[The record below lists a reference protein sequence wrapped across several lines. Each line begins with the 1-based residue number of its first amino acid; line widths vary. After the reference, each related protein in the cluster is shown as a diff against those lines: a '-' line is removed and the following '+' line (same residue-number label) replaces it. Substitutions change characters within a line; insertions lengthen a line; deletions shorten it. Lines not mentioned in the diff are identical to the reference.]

1 MLRSCSLRPRNLL
14 RYDVAAKLLAK
25 AGIAYE
31 FAEVRGKS
39 ALVQVMGLILLGDCA
54 SFYLAML
61 NEVDPTSTDAIN
73 YVKQY
78 LARSFISTD

>member
-1 MLRSCSLRPRNLL
+1 MLRSSSLRPRSLL
-14 RYDVAAKLLAK
+14 RYKATAKLLSK

-31 FAEVRGKS
+31 FPEARGQS
-39 ALVQVMGLILLGDCA
+39 ALAQVMSLILLGDYS

-73 YVKQY
+73 FVKQY
-78 LARSFISTD
+78 LAQSAISSD